1 MEESYSHSP
10 ETTPQES
17 PLPPVRTGEQYPF
30 AGKASISWRRF
41 EYLSQLM
48 RQFSPSERL
57 ALYIF
62 SGLIALSTFILIVHL
77 SDTMLVTIPKYG
89 GSFVE
94 GEIGPARFV
103 NPVLAISGPDKD
115 MTELIYSGLMRAMPN
130 GSMVPDLAES
140 YSISEDGTT
149 YTFKMRSDATF
160 QDGTPVTSEDV
171 AFTIRATQNSALK
184 SPRQA
189 DWVGVTITTPDART
203 VVFKLPHAYTPFMED
218 TTMGILPKH
227 LWDGISDQDFAYN
240 ALNTHPIGS
249 GPYMIDRVNTDKT
262 GSVTRYDL
270 KPFSHFTLGKAHIAT
285 ISLVFYPN
293 TDALNK
299 AFLGGSVDA
308 IAGVD
313 PSDVAILKDRKD
325 AALAK
330 SILPR
335 VFGVFFNQSHNPAL
349 VDLAARK
356 ALDAAVDKQALVR
369 NALQD
374 YGAVL
379 DGPIPQGIFGDVSPA
394 TPSTEALKE
403 AGIAPTS
410 TTSDSRHTEE
420 ARTILQN
427 GGWKFNTETNTWE
440 KGKLTLHFTLATADE
455 PELVATA
462 HAVAAD
468 WQAAGITVDVY
479 VYPISDFNS
488 TILRPRNYDAIL
500 FGEVVGRSADLF
512 AFWDSSQRND
522 PGLNLSMYANS
533 QASSLLTKARSTHDD
548 KDRKAIYQQF
558 TTILKKD
565 VPAVFL
571 YSPAFVYILPA
582 SLHGVE
588 TGAITTPAERFLNVY
603 QWYTETE
610 RVWSIFASANTQI

>member
-1 MEESYSHSP
+1 MSVFM
-10 ETTPQES
+10 
-17 PLPPVRTGEQYPF
+17 LLVRVNDAF
-30 AGKASISWRRF
+30 
-41 EYLSQLM
+41 
-48 RQFSPSERL
+48 
-57 ALYIF
+57 
-62 SGLIALSTFILIVHL
+62 
-77 SDTMLVTIPKYG
+77 LVTVPEYG

-115 MTELIYSGLMRAMPN
+115 MTQLVYSGLMRAMPD
-130 GSMVPDLAES
+130 GSMLPDLAES
-140 YSISEDGTT
+140 YTISPDGTT
-149 YTFKMRSDATF
+149 YTFRIRSDATF
-160 QDGTPVTSEDV
+160 HDRTPVTAEDV
-171 AFTIRATQNSALK
+171 AFTVRATQNTSLK

-189 DWVGVTITTPDART
+189 DWVGVEVTTPDAHT
-203 VVFKLPHAYTPFMED
+203 VVFKLPHAYTPFIED
-218 TTMGILPKH
+218 TTMGILPKA
-227 LWDGISDQDFAYN
+227 LWQGISDQDFAYH
-240 ALNTHPIGS
+240 ALNTRPIGS
-249 GPYMIDRVNTDKT
+249 GPYMISRVETDKT

-270 KPFSHFTLGKAHIAT
+270 KPFSNFTLGKAHLRK

-293 TDALNK
+293 TNALK
-299 AFLGGSVDA
+299 EAFMARDIDS

-313 PSDVAILKDRKD
+313 PSDVTLLKDRKG
-325 AALAK
+325 AALVR

-356 ALDAAVDKQALVR
+356 ALDAAVDKEALVH
-369 NALQD
+369 NALHD

-379 DGPIPQGIFGDVSPA
+379 EGPIPQGIFGAASPA
-394 TPSTEALKE
+394 TPSEEALKN
-403 AGIAPTS
+403 AGSAMATS
-410 TTSDSRHTEE
+410 TSKAAYTEN
-420 ARTILQN
+420 ARAILQS
-427 GGWKFNTETNTWE
+427 GGWKFNDGTGAWE
-440 KGKLTLHFTLATADE
+440 KGKVKLALTLATADE

-468 WQAAGITVDVY
+468 WQAAGIEVEVHI
-479 VYPISDFNS
+479 YPISDFNS

-500 FGEVVGRSADLF
+500 FGEVVGRGADLF

-533 QASSLLTKARSTHDD
+533 QASSLLSKARTTHDE
-548 KDRKAIYQQF
+548 KAREDLYEQF

-571 YSPAFVYILPA
+571 YSPAFVYILPS
-582 SLHGVE
+582 SLHGIE
-588 TGAITTPAERFLNVY
+588 IGAITTPAERFLNVY

-610 RVWSIFASANTQI
+610 RVWSIFANANTQI